1 MENRTKIIIGS
12 CIGVLAIFGIYI
24 YVKST
29 SATTTPATTQPTTP
43 TTCTNSFTE
52 PPRPT
57 SQQLNDSH
65 VKVPVG
71 YLAQQPHTVI
81 SISDMH
87 VYNGPKIQ

>member
-24 YVKST
+24 YVKSKNA
-29 SATTTPATTQPTTP
+29 ATNTAVTQPTAP
-43 TTCTNSFTE
+43 VTCTPAFTE

-57 SQQLNDSH
+57 AQQLNDSH